1 MTEMDSPIIIETGEG
16 DGDAPMCQYSGKLT
30 DASWSIYR
38 GVAAGKSN
46 LAMNQRARHAA

>member
-1 MTEMDSPIIIETGEG
+1 MTEIDSPIITETG
-16 DGDAPMCQYSGKLT
+16 DGDAPMCQYSGKLM
-30 DASWSIYR
+30 DASCSIYR

>member
-1 MTEMDSPIIIETGEG
+1 MTEIDSPIIIEAG
-16 DGDAPMCQYSGKLT
+16 DRDAPMCQYSGKLT
-30 DASWSIYR
+30 DASWSINR

>member
-1 MTEMDSPIIIETGEG
+1 MTEMDSPIITQTV

-38 GVAAGKSN
+38 GAAAGKSN